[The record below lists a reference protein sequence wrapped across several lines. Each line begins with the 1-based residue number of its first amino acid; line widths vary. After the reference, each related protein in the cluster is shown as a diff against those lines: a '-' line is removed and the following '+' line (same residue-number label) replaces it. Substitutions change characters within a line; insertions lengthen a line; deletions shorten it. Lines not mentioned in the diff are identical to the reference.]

1 MNVFEQIKVK
11 LKEASNYEPIEY
23 DSNDIACVENQYF
36 IEIDK
41 AIEIVEQVEKEH
53 NNGWIACKDKLPEE
67 NQRVICSL
75 DNGSVFILDYYGG
88 AFCGV
93 FKYDT
98 NEVIAWQPLHLP
110 PAYKESEEG

>member
-1 MNVFEQIKVK
+1 MNVFEQIKEK
-11 LKEASNYEPIEY
+11 CLKNSQIGRSSFAEFLKILDE
-23 DSNDIACVENQYF
+23 
-36 IEIDK
+36 
-41 AIEIVEQVEKEH
+41 VEKEH

-110 PAYKESEEG
+110 PAYKECEEG